1 MRSLDWLQLGL
12 FVAALALITKPMG
25 LYLVQVLDAK
35 GRTWLDPLLKPLEK
49 ITCRLMG
56 VSADREQNWLQ
67 YTVAMLLFSAVS
79 CVFTYAILRLQD
91 KLPFQALLNPQNFPA
106 LPPDLAFNTA
116 VSFTTNT
123 NWQSY
128 TGEATMSYL
137 SQMVALVI
145 HNFGSAA
152 TGIALAAAFVR
163 GLARHSVTTL
173 GNFWVDMI
181 RATYYLLLPIC
192 VVFAVVLVSQ
202 GIIQNFHPYTKARL
216 LEPYTIQV
224 QQTDAKGQGV
234 TTNLPVMVQAPK
246 RDDKGQAVLSNGIAV
261 MMDVPQLDAQGQ
273 PVITN
278 VPVMVDQKVDEQVI
292 VQGPVA
298 SQIAIKML
306 GTNGGGYVNANAAH
320 PFENPTPLSNF
331 LQMLSIFAIGSGLTY
346 YLGRMTKN
354 QAHGWSIWAA
364 MMILFLGGTLLCW
377 WAESAGNPI
386 HQQLG
391 IAAADGNLEGKEVRF
406 GIFNSALFATVTTDA
421 SCGAVNSMH
430 DSFTPLGGFVP
441 LFNIQLGEIIIGGVG
456 AGLYGMLVF
465 VVLAVFIAGLMV
477 GRTPEYLG
485 KKIQS
490 FEVKMAMLSLL
501 ILCLTI
507 LGFAAWAS
515 VSKWGLDGLNNTGP
529 HGLSEIL
536 YAYSSCVGN
545 NGSAFA
551 GLSANTPW
559 YNTTLGI
566 AMLFGRFLMIV
577 PIMALAGSLG
587 AKKISPANAGTFPV
601 SGGTFVILL
610 LGTVLLVGA
619 LNFLPCLALGPIVE
633 HFLMLQGKLF

>member
-1 MRSLDWLQLGL
+1 MRPIDWLQLGL
-12 FVAALALITKPMG
+12 FAAAIALITKPMG
-25 LYLVQVLDAK
+25 LYLARVLDANGK
-35 GRTWLDPLLKPLEK
+35 TWLDPILKPLEK
-49 ITCRLMG
+49 ISYRLMG
-56 VSADREQNWLQ
+56 VDVAREQDWKQ
-67 YTVAMLLFSAVS
+67 YTFAMLLFSAVS
-79 CVFTYAILRLQD
+79 CLFTFAILRLQNH
-91 KLPFQALLNPQNFPA
+91 LPLNPQGLGA
-106 LPPDLAFNTA
+106 LSPDLAFNTA

-128 TGEATMSYL
+128 GGESTMSYF

-152 TGIALAAAFVR
+152 TGIALAAALVR
-163 GLARHSVTTL
+163 GIARHSAATL
-173 GNFWVDMI
+173 GNFWVDLVRI
-181 RATYYLLLPIC
+181 TYYLLLPIC
-192 VVFAVVLVSQ
+192 VVFAVFLVSQ
-202 GIIQNFHPYTKARL
+202 GVIQNFKPYTSATL
-216 LEPYTIQV
+216 LEPMKISVAKTDANRKPVI
-224 QQTDAKGQGV
+224 DAKG
-234 TTNLPVMVQAPK
+234 NPVMEEQTV
-246 RDDKGQAVLSNGIAV
+246 
-261 MMDVPQLDAQGQ
+261 
-273 PVITN
+273 TN
-278 VPVMVDQKVDEQVI
+278 QTI

-331 LQMLSIFAIGSGLTY
+331 IQMLSIFVIGSGLTY
-346 YLGRMTKN
+346 YLGRMTEN
-354 QAHGWSIWAA
+354 QAHGWSIWTA
-364 MMILFLGGTLLCW
+364 MMILFLGGALLCW
-377 WAESAGNPI
+377 WAEAGGNPI

-391 IAAADGNLEGKEVRF
+391 VAAADGNMEGKEVRF
-406 GIFNSALFATVTTDA
+406 GIFDSALFATVTTDA
-421 SCGAVNSMH
+421 SCGAVNAMH

-465 VVLAVFIAGLMV
+465 VILAVFIAGLMV

-485 KKIQS
+485 KKIQA
-490 FEVKMAMLSLL
+490 FEVKMCMLALL
-501 ILCLTI
+501 VLALAI
-507 LGFAAWAS
+507 LGFSAWACIS
-515 VSKWGLDGLNNTGP
+515 TWGLAGLNNAGP

-551 GLSANTPW
+551 GLNANTPW

-566 AMLFGRFLMIV
+566 AMLVGRFLMIV
-577 PIMALAGSLG
+577 PIMAMAGSL
-587 AKKISPANAGTFPV
+587 ARKKAVPLGSGTFPV
-601 SGGTFVILL
+601 SGATFVILL